1 MAMSQSAKM
10 LKERMKKKS
19 KKGDKPEMDDAKMK
33 GEKMSDEDAMMAGLE
48 KAANRKDGADDKDEK
63 VEEVEEIAVTEDVE
77 MGGADDANMAGGDA
91 DKDPV
96 KVFADV
102 LDLDD
107 ITAQAVYGEAMAMAD
122 LADMSP
128 EQMAKKIK
136 GNYDMLKKIIMS
148 MGEKAAMAMKDQMN
162 QPMDMGGEMPA
173 GPDMGG
179 PPMGAP
185 APGGMGP
192 MA

>member
-1 MAMSQSAKM
+1 MALSPAAKR
-10 LKERMKKKS
+10 LKNLKKGKKS
-19 KKGDKPEMDDAKMK
+19 DKPEMD
-33 GEKMSDEDAMMAGLE
+33 EK
-48 KAANRKDGADDKDEK
+48 DDKPKAKAKDDK
-63 VEEVEEIAVTEDVE
+63 GGNDMSEEEMASALENIGGDEEIEETSVTESVE

>member
-1 MAMSQSAKM
+1 MALSPAAKR
-10 LKERMKKKS
+10 LKNLKKGKKS
-19 KKGDKPEMDDAKMK
+19 DKPEMDEK
-33 GEKMSDEDAMMAGLE
+33 GDKPKAETKADDKGGEKSLADMLDEKMSGEGE
-48 KAANRKDGADDKDEK
+48 
-63 VEEVEEIAVTEDVE
+63 VEVEETEAAESVE
-77 MGGADDANMAGGDA
+77 MGGKDDANMAGDDA
-91 DKDPV
+91 AKDPV

-107 ITAQAVYGEAMAMAD
+107 ITAQAVYGEAMSMAE
-122 LADMSP
+122 LSDMSP

-148 MGEKAAMAMKDQMN
+148 MGEKAAMAMKDDMN
-162 QPMDMGGEMPA
+162 QPMEMPGGEMPA

>member
-1 MAMSQSAKM
+1 
-10 LKERMKKKS
+10 
-19 KKGDKPEMDDAKMK
+19 
-33 GEKMSDEDAMMAGLE
+33 MMAELK
-48 KAANRKDGADDKDEK
+48 KAAGDDDKDE
-63 VEEVEEIAVTEDVE
+63 EVEETEVTESVE
-77 MGGADDANMAGGDA
+77 MGAKDDANMAGDDPA
-91 DKDPV
+91 KDPV

-107 ITAQAVYGEAMAMAD
+107 ITAQAVYGEAMAMAE

-162 QPMDMGGEMPA
+162 QPMDMPAGGMPA

>member
-1 MAMSQSAKM
+1 MALSPAAKR
-10 LKERMKKKS
+10 LKNLKKGKKS
-19 KKGDKPEMDDAKMK
+19 DKPEMD
-33 GEKMSDEDAMMAGLE
+33 E
-48 KAANRKDGADDKDEK
+48 KDEK
-63 VEEVEEIAVTEDVE
+63 DDKPKAEAKDDKGGEKSLAGMLDEKMGGEEEVEEVEETSVTESAE

-91 DKDPV
+91 AKDPV

-107 ITAQAVYGEAMAMAD
+107 ITAQAVYGEAMAMAE

-128 EQMAKKIK
+128 DQMAKKIK

-148 MGEKAAMAMKDQMN
+148 MGEKAAMAMKDEMN
-162 QPMDMGGEMPA
+162 QPMDMGGGPPA

>member
-1 MAMSQSAKM
+1 MALSPAAKR
-10 LKERMKKKS
+10 LKNLKKGKKS
-19 KKGDKPEMDDAKMK
+19 DKPEMDEKDDKPKAEAKDDK
-33 GEKMSDEDAMMAGLE
+33 GGEKSL
-48 KAANRKDGADDKDEK
+48 ADMLDEK
-63 VEEVEEIAVTEDVE
+63 MGGEEEVEEVEETSVTESAE

-91 DKDPV
+91 ATDPV

-107 ITAQAVYGEAMAMAD
+107 ITAQAVYGEAMAMAE

-128 EQMAKKIK
+128 DQMAKKIK

-148 MGEKAAMAMKDQMN
+148 MGEKAAMAMKDEMN
-162 QPMDMGGEMPA
+162 QPMDMGGGMPA

>member
-1 MAMSQSAKM
+1 MALSPAAKR
-10 LKERMKKKS
+10 LKNL
-19 KKGDKPEMDDAKMK
+19 KKGKSDKPEMDEKDDKPKADAEEEG
-33 GEKMSDEDAMMAGLE
+33 GELTEETMMAELK
-48 KAANRKDGADDKDEK
+48 KAAGDDDKDE
-63 VEEVEEIAVTEDVE
+63 EVEETEVTESVE
-77 MGGADDANMAGGDA
+77 MGAKDDANMAGDDPA
-91 DKDPV
+91 KDPV

-107 ITAQAVYGEAMAMAD
+107 ITAQAVYGEAMAMAE

-148 MGEKAAMAMKDQMN
+148 MGEKAAMAMKDEMN
-162 QPMDMGGEMPA
+162 QPMDMPGGGMPA

>member
-1 MAMSQSAKM
+1 MALSPAAKR
-10 LKERMKKKS
+10 LKNL
-19 KKGDKPEMDDAKMK
+19 KKGKSDKPEMDEKDAKPKAEAKADEGGDMTEEEMNK
-33 GEKMSDEDAMMAGLE
+33 ALEDLGGGETEI
-48 KAANRKDGADDKDEK
+48 
-63 VEEVEEIAVTEDVE
+63 EETEVTESVE
-77 MGGADDANMAGGDA
+77 MGGKDDANMAGDDA
-91 DKDPV
+91 AKDPV
-96 KVFADV
+96 KVVADV

-107 ITAQAVYGEAMAMAD
+107 ITAQAVYGEAMAMAE
-122 LADMSP
+122 LSDMSP

-162 QPMDMGGEMPA
+162 QPMDMPGGEMPA

>member
-1 MAMSQSAKM
+1 MALSPAAKR
-10 LKERMKKKS
+10 LKNLKKGKKS
-19 KKGDKPEMDDAKMK
+19 DKPEMDEKDDKPKADAEEEG
-33 GEKMSDEDAMMAGLE
+33 GELTEETMMAELK
-48 KAANRKDGADDKDEK
+48 KAAGDDDKDE
-63 VEEVEEIAVTEDVE
+63 EVEETEVTESVE
-77 MGGADDANMAGGDA
+77 MGAKDDANMAGDDPA
-91 DKDPV
+91 KDPV

-107 ITAQAVYGEAMAMAD
+107 ITAQAVYGEAMAMAE

-162 QPMDMGGEMPA
+162 QPMEMPPGGDMPA

>member
-1 MAMSQSAKM
+1 MALSPAAKR
-10 LKERMKKKS
+10 LKNL
-19 KKGDKPEMDDAKMK
+19 KKGKSDKPEMDEKDDKPKADAEEEG
-33 GEKMSDEDAMMAGLE
+33 GELTEETMMAELK
-48 KAANRKDGADDKDEK
+48 KAAGDDDKDE
-63 VEEVEEIAVTEDVE
+63 EVEETEVTESVE
-77 MGGADDANMAGGDA
+77 MGAKDDANMAGDDPA
-91 DKDPV
+91 KDPV

-107 ITAQAVYGEAMAMAD
+107 ITAQAVYGEAMAMAE

-162 QPMDMGGEMPA
+162 QPMDMPAGGMPA